1 MNIHHPT
8 KLPLDSK
15 KDARLTYIHVLL
27 ITFSVAILNALS
39 VSMQHTRKLSKALP
53 VEFDVPTPN
62 SYSGQSSMS
71 FALAEQQSFGFFT
84 DILDSQWLKLQEI
97 HARTFPNYFNDMLR
111 YSNGPD
117 DKNTDKLRNSNFW
130 NAENFQVE
138 FHCPMSQRVPPSSE
152 ADGPKWVCDPHRL
165 RDKKDCLIYSF
176 GSNGKAEFEHGMI
189 DVLGEHHSCEIHTF
203 DMVKWN
209 RRKGDFAKALQGAAT
224 FHNWGLGTP
233 EQAAAKP
240 QTFKTLQQTM
250 DELGHTN
257 RTIDV
262 FKIDCEWCEWFTF
275 EQWLEQDIRQI
286 LVETHNAPMPNAKD
300 FFQSLHDKG
309 YVIFSKEANFQNAG
323 GGVEFAFLRLST
335 DFFIDN
341 SLYSKLQVG

>member
-1 MNIHHPT
+1 M
-8 KLPLDSK
+8 
-15 KDARLTYIHVLL
+15 
-27 ITFSVAILNALS
+27 
-39 VSMQHTRKLSKALP
+39 
-53 VEFDVPTPN
+53 
-62 SYSGQSSMS
+62 
-71 FALAEQQSFGFFT
+71 
-84 DILDSQWLKLQEI
+84 
-97 HARTFPNYFNDMLR
+97 
-111 YSNGPD
+111 
-117 DKNTDKLRNSNFW
+117 
-130 NAENFQVE
+130 
-138 FHCPMSQRVPPSSE
+138 
-152 ADGPKWVCDPHRL
+152 
-165 RDKKDCLIYSF
+165 
-176 GSNGKAEFEHGMI
+176 

-209 RRKGDFAKALQGAAT
+209 KRNGDFAKALKGAAT

-323 GGVEFAFLRLST
+323 GGVEFAFLRLSL